1 MGENVVYNVSNDF
14 VDHIKAVEN
23 QTAIPENAD
32 VSVDN
37 SKSTLV
43 RKKSDPTYDKN
54 RGNTCNDPMAVMT
67 ENGTCQCF
75 ELMEDVGQG
84 CRYHQPFAL
93 IRLFNYML
101 HNASWVEDHNGDHF

>member
-1 MGENVVYNVSNDF
+1 MVYNVSNDF

-43 RKKSDPTYDKN
+43 RKKSDPTYNKN

-84 CRYHQPFAL
+84 KNTIPT
-93 IRLFNYML
+93 
-101 HNASWVEDHNGDHF
+101 ASCFISSSCFTILSP